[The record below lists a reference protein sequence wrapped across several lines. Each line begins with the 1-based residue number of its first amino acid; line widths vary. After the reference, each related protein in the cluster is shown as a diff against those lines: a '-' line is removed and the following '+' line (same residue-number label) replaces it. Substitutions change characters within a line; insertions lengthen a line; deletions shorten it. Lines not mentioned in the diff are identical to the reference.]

1 MEPIDDTTL
10 HEPLPQ
16 PPPPNRAPRR
26 PSRHQPRRV
35 VLRPGH
41 LLPGWATAFWL
52 GWLLVG
58 VSFGA
63 VWYSSRV
70 TGLSTWWLG
79 PETEPRFYLLNV
91 LPFVAPFA
99 LAFFALR
106 VARFLPWWGIL
117 GALVSAGIAAGD
129 LDDQPRYAIIEF
141 ALAGAGL
148 LISSASFAGMLRPAA
163 DTPTDTPPDTP
174 ADTPAD
180 DAQGPAG
187 V

>member
-1 MEPIDDTTL
+1 MEPNVDT
-10 HEPLPQ
+10 PLPQ
-16 PPPPNRAPRR
+16 PPPPNRVLRAA
-26 PSRHQPRRV
+26 SRHQPRRI

-41 LLPGWATAFWL
+41 LIPGWATAFWL

-79 PETEPRFYLLNV
+79 PETEPRFYLINV

-106 VARFLPWWGIL
+106 VARHLPYWGIA
-117 GALVSAGIAAGD
+117 GALVCAGIAAGD
-129 LDDQPRYAIIEF
+129 VADQPGYAAVEF

-148 LISSASFAGMLRPAA
+148 LISLASFAGMLRAVK
-163 DTPTDTPPDTP
+163 
-174 ADTPAD
+174 D
-180 DAQGPAG
+180 DPQGPAAS
-187 V
+187 